1 VATEPVGAVVRFYRT
16 VDHHVETFV
25 PQTLWILYALF
36 IVYATTLPFQF
47 ELDVP
52 AAIEELSRIPLSP
65 LAAIEQGPPRPSITD
80 MVQNVVLFVPFG
92 ILGLLSLQRRGQIPI
107 LAVALVTLLGTALSV
122 AVEVL
127 QLFTPYRITSANDVM
142 TNTIGSCLGAV
153 AMLVAAPVAHRGAA
167 MLGWMDERA
176 RPAFSFVLATATLLI
191 VAAWHPFDASLR
203 LGGIAFKLR
212 ELLADPWQVGI
223 IADQGGDF
231 LRYALFAMA
240 MVVWMRVLDL
250 RRPVQMAALAG
261 AAAAFLVEM
270 SQIVIWARMPGL
282 ADAMVGAAGA
292 AAGAFAE
299 PRIRSWRPARP
310 MVLLV
315 VLGVLAAAMMLLSPF
330 EVTDE
335 RRAVQ
340 WMPFI
345 DYLGIPPSRAVS
357 NVAELVIAFAP
368 VGYALRRLMPG
379 RSGWVGVT
387 LTALVLG
394 GALEYLQGG
403 VSGRYPDVTD
413 VGMLVWGALLGAG
426 AADWVA
432 GPESSRSQS
441 L

>member
-1 VATEPVGAVVRFYRT
+1 
-16 VDHHVETFV
+16 
-25 PQTLWILYALF
+25 
-36 IVYATTLPFQF
+36 
-47 ELDVP
+47 
-52 AAIEELSRIPLSP
+52 
-65 LAAIEQGPPRPSITD
+65 
-80 MVQNVVLFVPFG
+80 
-92 ILGLLSLQRRGQIPI
+92 
-107 LAVALVTLLGTALSV
+107 
-122 AVEVL
+122 
-127 QLFTPYRITSANDVM
+127 
-142 TNTIGSCLGAV
+142 
-153 AMLVAAPVAHRGAA
+153 
-167 MLGWMDERA
+167 
-176 RPAFSFVLATATLLI
+176 
-191 VAAWHPFDASLR
+191 
-203 LGGIAFKLR
+203 
-212 ELLADPWQVGI
+212 
-223 IADQGGDF
+223 
-231 LRYALFAMA
+231 
-240 MVVWMRVLDL
+240 
-250 RRPVQMAALAG
+250 
-261 AAAAFLVEM
+261 
-270 SQIVIWARMPGL
+270 
-282 ADAMVGAAGA
+282 
-292 AAGAFAE
+292 
-299 PRIRSWRPARP
+299 